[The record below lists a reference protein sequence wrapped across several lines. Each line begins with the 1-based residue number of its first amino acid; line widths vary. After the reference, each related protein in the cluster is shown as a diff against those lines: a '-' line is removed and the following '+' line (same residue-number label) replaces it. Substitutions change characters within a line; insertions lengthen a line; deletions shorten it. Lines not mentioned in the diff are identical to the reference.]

1 MSESEKS
8 LILNNNRIQKIIDR
22 LAYQILE
29 NQTEASKII
38 FCAIEGNGVAFAKK
52 VAERVMMYSDVE
64 VLHCSIHINKN
75 SPSIN
80 DISIENENYF
90 REDISVI
97 LVDDVLNSGKT
108 LMFAAKKILQFPLS
122 ELKTL
127 VLVDRHHRKFPIRS
141 DYVGLSLTTTL
152 KEHVEVQFHNNNFYV
167 YLQ

>member
-8 LILNNNRIQKIIDR
+8 LILNNDRIQKIIDR

-29 NQTEASKII
+29 NHSEASKLI
-38 FCAIEGNGVAFAKK
+38 FCGIAGNGFAFGEK
-52 VAERVMMYSDVE
+52 VAERIRQFGGVE
-64 VLHCSIHINKN
+64 VLFCKVNINKEN
-75 SPSIN
+75 PHLHE
-80 DISIENENYF
+80 ISIENDTVF
-90 REDISVI
+90 KDAVSVI

-108 LMFAAKKILQFPLS
+108 LMFAAKKILQYPVN

-152 KEHVEVQFHNNNFYV
+152 KEHVEVKFFDNSFFV